1 MPCTQR
7 RISVTV
13 TGSVSW
19 PPPRRWPRWRST
31 SVVSNP
37 TTSSLAMAPPSR
49 GAGSPAPA
57 HSMGDGRSGRVA
69 QRLAAVG
76 AAVSPGLYGA
86 SHFHGPTAY
95 DLVAWAALSLVVVR
109 LLRTTDDRLWLAAG
123 AVAGLGFA
131 NKHSIAFLGL
141 GLVAGVVLS
150 GHGRRLRSRWFLAGI
165 AVALVVALPEL
176 VWQAQHGWP
185 TIGMTRRLNEKNG
198 GLGRAVLF
206 PLGQL
211 AMVAP

>member
-57 HSMGDGRSGRVA
+57 HSMGDGRSGGVA
-69 QRLAAVG
+69 PRA
-76 AAVSPGLYGA
+76 P
-86 SHFHGPTAY
+86 
-95 DLVAWAALSLVVVR
+95 
-109 LLRTTDDRLWLAAG
+109 AG
-123 AVAGLGFA
+123 AEPL
-131 NKHSIAFLGL
+131 
-141 GLVAGVVLS
+141 
-150 GHGRRLRSRWFLAGI
+150 RLDRTVWLAGI
-165 AVALVVALPEL
+165 GVA
-176 VWQAQHGWP
+176 
-185 TIGMTRRLNEKNG
+185 
-198 GLGRAVLF
+198 AVLMAF
-206 PLGQL
+206 ASRYGYHRDELYFLDCGRH
-211 AMVAP
+211 